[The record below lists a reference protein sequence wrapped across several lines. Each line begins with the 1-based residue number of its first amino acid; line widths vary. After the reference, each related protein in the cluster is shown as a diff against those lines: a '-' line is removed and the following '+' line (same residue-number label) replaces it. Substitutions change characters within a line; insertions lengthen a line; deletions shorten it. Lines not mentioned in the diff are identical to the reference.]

1 MSHFRLAGFTVGT
14 VVGVALLSTALSA
27 AAPDVATFETVLAH
41 APITDATKD
50 SITGQ
55 GAATAKL
62 EGNKLAVSGVFAGL
76 TTPATDAH
84 LMTGI
89 GIGIPGTPLLD
100 LTITAA
106 KNGTI
111 SGSFTLNRAQ
121 LGALKSGRI
130 YIQIDSQKAPAPS
143 GNLWGWLLPEHE
155 KAGQDEPQVGHWYL
169 PQGDGLKA
177 HGSSRQS

>member
-1 MSHFRLAGFTVGT
+1 MSPFPWTAFRAGAVLGA
-14 VVGVALLSTALSA
+14 ALLTTAPSV
-27 AAPDVATFETVLAH
+27 AAPDAATFETVLAH
-41 APITDATKD
+41 SPITDATKD

-55 GAATAKL
+55 GAATARL
-62 EGNKLAVSGVFAGL
+62 EGNKLAVDGVFAGL
-76 TTPATDAH
+76 TTPATNAH

-100 LTITAA
+100 LTVTAA

-121 LGALKSGRI
+121 LAALKSGRI

-155 KAGQDEPQVGHWYL
+155 KAGQDEPQIGHWYL

-177 HGSSRQS
+177 HSGPRQS